1 MGKIVLNIHRII
13 YGLNQLGIPV
23 LPSIL
28 NRLFIRLLFG
38 CQIGVGT
45 KFGKNVSLGYGGLG
59 VVIHA
64 RAVIGN
70 NVRIGTCTT
79 IGGTTK
85 KYEVPIIG
93 DNTIISTGAKI
104 LGPIRI
110 GINCVIGAN
119 SVVIDNIPDDCVAV
133 GVPAKIIKTHIDIA
147 DYRTID

>member
-1 MGKIVLNIHRII
+1 MNNIVLKLHKII
-13 YGLNQLGIPV
+13 YTLHSFGLPV

-28 NRLFIRLLFG
+28 NKVFIRLLFG

-45 KFGKNVSLGYGGLG
+45 KLGKNVNLGYGGLG
-59 VVIHA
+59 IVIHE

-70 NVRIGTCTT
+70 NVSVGTCTT

-104 LGPIRI
+104 FGPVTI
-110 GINCVIGAN
+110 GQNCVIGAN
-119 SVVIDNIPDDCVAV
+119 SVVLDSIPDNCVAV
-133 GVPAKIIKTHIDIA
+133 GAPAKVIKTNINIA
-147 DYRTID
+147 DYRTLA